1 MNANSLKEFTVTSV
15 GLGIIIGVIMTA
27 ANVYL
32 GLYAG
37 MTVSASIPAAVIAMG
52 VYKGFLKQDS
62 VHQSNIVQTMASAG
76 ESLAAGIIFT
86 LPALV
91 LIGAWKNFEFW
102 PTTLIAMAGG
112 LLGIIFMIPLRKALI
127 QNEKELTYP
136 EGVACASVLRSG
148 DESSGK
154 AGFKTIMAGLG
165 IGAVFKF
172 IGSGLKVFVGSFE
185 VAKKV
190 GGSTM
195 FFGFDV
201 SPALLAV
208 GYIVNIHVA
217 ALVMIGGAIGFFIG
231 IPMLGTPEG
240 MENLGALDLAWN
252 LWSTQIRYV
261 GVGAM
266 IVGGLW
272 SIVSVRAGILQGL
285 KGLKDFSGPNTEVE
299 RTEKDMP
306 FMGMM
311 VVLMVCFALMIG
323 LYNSMIGNLGITFFT
338 TILMILCSFVFVAV
352 SSYIVGLVGSSNN
365 PVSGLTISALL
376 VSAALFLVL
385 GYKGD
390 SAILATLGVAAVV
403 CCAACTAGD
412 CSQDLKTGFLIGS
425 TPKYQ
430 QYAQIIGVVIPAFV
444 IAPVLTLLHTAY
456 GIGDGLKAPQA
467 TLFASIT
474 KAMFGEGSLPVN
486 MVVIGAVLGI
496 ITIFIDQTVLKNKS
510 FRLHLM
516 PMAVGIY
523 LPVTLAVPILIGGLI
538 RYFVEKK
545 RAHVDESKDQGV
557 LLGSGFIAGEAI
569 MGVGIAI
576 VMYFAG
582 DILALK
588 IGNGIRVKKFHYK
601 LFKSIEKKDFNI
613 QPIAIRYPRDYP
625 KDNNYSEMIS
635 NMSEKG
641 EMISLYLKF
650 LMRRK
655 SHVILLFLDKV
666 STRDCENENITNVL
680 ADKINYALDDLNS

>member
-1 MNANSLKEFTVTSV
+1 MSESNVEVKEFTVSAV
-15 GLGIIIGVIMTA
+15 LIGIVIAIIMTA

-52 VYKGFLKQDS
+52 VYKGILNTDS

-91 LIGAWKNFEFW
+91 IIGAWKDFQFW
-102 PTTLIAMAGG
+102 PTTLIAISGG

-127 QNEKELTYP
+127 QNEEELTYP
-136 EGVACASVLRSG
+136 EGVACAAVLRSG
-148 DESSGK
+148 DAESGK
-154 AGFKTIMAGLG
+154 AGFITILKGLG
-165 IGAVFKF
+165 LGAGFKF
-172 IGSGLKVFVGSFE
+172 IGSGLKLFVGSFE

-190 GGSTM
+190 KGASL

-217 ALVMIGGAIGFFIG
+217 SLVFIGGAIGFFFA
-231 IPMLGTPEG
+231 IPLLGTPFG
-240 MENLGALDLAWN
+240 MEDKSALDLAWT
-252 LWSTQIRYV
+252 LWSTQVRYL

-272 SIVSVRAGILQGL
+272 SIVSVRKGIVQGL
-285 KGLKDFSGPNTEVE
+285 KGLKGMSATSINTE
-299 RTEKDMP
+299 RTETDMP

-311 VVLMVCFALMIG
+311 VVMLTCFTIMIG
-323 LYNSMIGNLGITFFT
+323 LYNSMIDNMGITFIT
-338 TILMILCSFVFVAV
+338 TILMIFCSFIFVAV

-365 PVSGLTISALL
+365 PVSGMTISALL

-412 CSQDLKTGFLIGS
+412 CSQDLKTGFLIGA
-425 TPKYQ
+425 TPKHQ
-430 QYAQIIGVVIPAFV
+430 QYAQIIGVIIPALV
-444 IAPVLTLLHTAY
+444 IAPVLSLLHSAY
-456 GIGDGLKAPQA
+456 GIGTGLKAPQA

-474 KAMFGEGSLPVN
+474 KALFGEGDLPVT
-486 MVVIGAVLGI
+486 MVVYGAIFG
-496 ITIFIDQTVLKNKS
+496 IFIILVDSIFLKNKK

-516 PMAVGIY
+516 PLAVGIY
-523 LPVTLAVPILIGGLI
+523 LPVTLAIPIFLGGLI
-538 RYFVEKK
+538 RFAVEKSRK
-545 RAHVDESKDQGV
+545 TEIDESKDQGV

-569 MGVGIAI
+569 MGVGLAI
-576 VMYFAG
+576 VLYMAG
-582 DILALK
+582 DALALSVNPFLK
-588 IGNGIRVKKFHYK
+588 EVLSVMAF
-601 LFKSIEKKDFNI
+601 LA
-613 QPIAIRYPRDYP
+613 IASY
-625 KDNNYSEMIS
+625 
-635 NMSEKG
+635 
-641 EMISLYLKF
+641 LYRIAK
-650 LMRRK
+650 R
-655 SHVILLFLDKV
+655 S
-666 STRDCENENITNVL
+666 
-680 ADKINYALDDLNS
+680 